1 MPFIEGLGQ
10 MAAQSTLGGLLGIA
24 LQGINDRRQ
33 LKQQQKL
40 QDQQIAGQ
48 MTMTNYNSAKQLQ
61 MWKDTN
67 YSAQIAEMKKAGLSP
82 GLIYGI
88 GVGGGATA
96 SITPGNVAGG
106 QAPSGGGEVV
116 AMQQLGIQG
125 ALMEAQ
131 RKNIEADTR
140 LKEVEANKKA
150 GVDTREIEARIGEIR
165 KRIESLEL
173 SNEFNSKSMADRL
186 DTINS
191 IALKEIENL
200 IQAQTQTG
208 LDRATVLQKAE
219 QIKQEAIGAQLR
231 NLLTKARTGATT
243 QSVVESKARIK
254 QMKAE
259 TDKWAAEIAQGWKGL
274 SIQDKRLRLDGIF
287 KQMEVEKGY
296 DWRNVRYEYNE
307 KDFMKLIDK
316 LMEE

>member
-1 MPFIEGLGQ
+1 
-10 MAAQSTLGGLLGIA
+10 
-24 LQGINDRRQ
+24 
-33 LKQQQKL
+33 
-40 QDQQIAGQ
+40 
-48 MTMTNYNSAKQLQ
+48 
-61 MWKDTN
+61 
-67 YSAQIAEMKKAGLSP
+67 
-82 GLIYGI
+82 
-88 GVGGGATA
+88 
-96 SITPGNVAGG
+96 
-106 QAPSGGGEVV
+106 
-116 AMQQLGIQG
+116 MQQLGIQG

-219 QIKQEAIGAQLR
+219 TIRQEAIGAQLR
-231 NLLTKARTGATT
+231 NLLTKAQTGAAT
-243 QSVVESKARIK
+243 QSIAESKARIK

-296 DWRNVRYEYNE
+296 DWRNVRYEFNE
-307 KDFMKLIDK
+307 KDFIQLIDK
-316 LMEE
+316 LMNE

>member
-1 MPFIEGLGQ
+1 
-10 MAAQSTLGGLLGIA
+10 
-24 LQGINDRRQ
+24 
-33 LKQQQKL
+33 
-40 QDQQIAGQ
+40 
-48 MTMTNYNSAKQLQ
+48 
-61 MWKDTN
+61 
-67 YSAQIAEMKKAGLSP
+67 MKKAGLSP

-88 GVGGGATA
+88 GGGGGATA

-219 QIKQEAIGAQLR
+219 QIRHEAIGAQLR
-231 NLLTKARTGATT
+231 NLLTRAQTGATNI
-243 QSVVESKARIK
+243 S
-254 QMKAE
+254 
-259 TDKWAAEIAQGWKGL
+259 
-274 SIQDKRLRLDGIF
+274 
-287 KQMEVEKGY
+287 
-296 DWRNVRYEYNE
+296 
-307 KDFMKLIDK
+307 
-316 LMEE
+316 